1 MGIAF
6 CKPEPV
12 FKSVE
17 RILRQKNKTNKKI
30 DDELRVVLENFLDQF
45 YNKVLHKDYNTVQE
59 CVLTI
64 LTGIMVRLK
73 QGEKMP
79 IFGKIVWEL
88 SNKIP
93 WHQQQGYTNRRRSM
107 EVDETYKLVMRFDW
121 KSASAATTVSAPATT
136 TASAATTVSAPATTT
151 PSAFNPSDVNENEL
165 DTILYLQFDETT
177 PSA

>member
-136 TASAATTVSAPATTT
+136 TASA
-151 PSAFNPSDVNENEL
+151 FNPSDVNENEL